1 MNCAVATCVGG
12 VGSEAAAAVFGL
24 KSVKIC
30 EKSCQTLKNT
40 VVEIWLVVRKGACYK
55 YVVKS
60 SKYLGPPYKSPQFD
74 WLSLCLYLD
83 FVSVGFFKLLE

>member
-40 VVEIWLVVRKGACYK
+40 VVEIWLVVRKDACHK
-55 YVVKS
+55 YGVKT
-60 SKYLGPPYKSPQFD
+60 SKYLVTHISHLKFTGYRFACTWISPRLVF
-74 WLSLCLYLD
+74 LNS
-83 FVSVGFFKLLE
+83 